1 MVVWIGGNFGKDEG
15 CPVCGGEDTTEHE
28 FSCGKMAESVTLKNL
43 EEGKATADIVH
54 HFRETEKTRKDIL
67 MTRVQINMNSMYTA
81 G

>member
-1 MVVWIGGNFGKDEG
+1 M
-15 CPVCGGEDTTEHE
+15 CGGEDTTEHV

-43 EEGKATADIVH
+43 EEGTAMADIVH